1 MSTIEK
7 LPRRC
12 NMEPRSPSDPRDR
25 AWVACISGTPACA
38 WDSRGRRLLNTQPLP
53 APHPAGVHYGGCPGD
68 VAHRLLSAEDFGA
81 LLGFELS
88 CSLMVLSP
96 RYHREIPLHN
106 LPEEALASEHV
117 PPAAGPAAAELRRLI
132 RECASCPD
140 LFVAPDAYGGHGLFA
155 AAALPAHT
163 YLGEYSGEVTRSK
176 PFDGTVDEY
185 IMRFPDASHH
195 ISGKA
200 SGSLQRFSNHSAA
213 GTLANNSAMRAVLV
227 DGSWHMIQQTT
238 RAVAAREELRHDYGP
253 GFDPNS
259 PWIGREPIA
268 AN

>member
-1 MSTIEK
+1 M
-7 LPRRC
+7 
-12 NMEPRSPSDPRDR
+12 
-25 AWVACISGTPACA
+25 
-38 WDSRGRRLLNTQPLP
+38 
-53 APHPAGVHYGGCPGD
+53 
-68 VAHRLLSAEDFGA
+68 AHRLLSADDFGA

-106 LPEEALASEHV
+106 LPEEALASEH
-117 PPAAGPAAAELRRLI
+117 AGPAAAELRRLI
-132 RECASCPD
+132 RECANCPD
-140 LFVAPDAYGGHGLFA
+140 LYVAPDAYGGHGLFA

-185 IMRFPDASHH
+185 IMRFPDASHY

-227 DGSWHMIQQTT
+227 DGSWHMIHETT
-238 RAVAAREELRHDYGP
+238 RAVTAREELRHDYGFTVLGLTPTVP
-253 GFDPNS
+253 GLEGN
-259 PWIGREPIA
+259 R
-268 AN
+268 

>member
-1 MSTIEK
+1 M
-7 LPRRC
+7 
-12 NMEPRSPSDPRDR
+12 
-25 AWVACISGTPACA
+25 
-38 WDSRGRRLLNTQPLP
+38 
-53 APHPAGVHYGGCPGD
+53 
-68 VAHRLLSAEDFGA
+68 AHRLLSAEDFGA

-96 RYHREIPLHN
+96 RYHCEIPLHN
-106 LPEEALASEHV
+106 LPEEALASEH
-117 PPAAGPAAAELRRLI
+117 AGPAAAELRRLI

-140 LFVAPDAYGGHGLFA
+140 LYVAPDAYGGHGLFA

-163 YLGEYSGEVTRSK
+163 YLGEYIGEVTRSK
-176 PFDGTVDEY
+176 PFDGTVDAY
-185 IMRFPDASHH
+185 IMRFPDASHY

-227 DGSWHMIQQTT
+227 DGTWHMIQQTT

-253 GFDPNS
+253 GFDQNR